1 MKRPRRSLAFRLMN
15 RFIHLKLWQ
24 YKPRIKAGYITR
36 HRPSFLAII
45 LQRGKRLFDRFA
57 LCEKGEYFVACSHPL
72 LIPLSSLY
80 SCHHFFRMN
89 LKGHTWCKDMNVH
102 AHILNNTTL
111 AVNLVNHG
119 VSLLRIVL
127 QNELVCKIAFVP
139 MSSALWTF
147 GKKWVGVSTSN
158 IFIIFT
164 FCGLNS
170 WDSGT
175 FINMYGTTLSGH
187 HQKMYTFL
195 TFSLHVRLVFVQV
208 IPFD

>member
-127 QNELVCKIAFVP
+127 QNEHVCKIAFVP
-139 MSSALWTF
+139 MSFALWTC
-147 GKKWVGVSTSN
+147 GKKMGGSQH
-158 IFIIFT
+158 I
-164 FCGLNS
+164 
-170 WDSGT
+170 
-175 FINMYGTTLSGH
+175 
-187 HQKMYTFL
+187 
-195 TFSLHVRLVFVQV
+195 
-208 IPFD
+208 

>member
-1 MKRPRRSLAFRLMN
+1 MN

-36 HRPSFLAII
+36 HRLLSLRLSYIEEK
-45 LQRGKRLFDRFA
+45 GLFDRFA
-57 LCEKGEYFVACSHPL
+57 LCEKGGVFCGLFTSSFDPS
-72 LIPLSSLY
+72 LSSVSLY

-111 AVNLVNHG
+111 AVILVNHG
-119 VSLLRIVL
+119 VSLLRFVL
-127 QNELVCKIAFVP
+127 QNEHVCKIAFVP

-164 FCGLNS
+164 FCGQNS

-187 HQKMYTFL
+187 HQKMYTLL
-195 TFSLHVRLVFVQV
+195 TFSLHLRLVFVQV